1 MIRLINEPMRKEMS
15 FQLINAEFLFIQA
28 RMEQMTFLL
37 DIGKNCLK
45 VFLKFMVDFKV
56 KPSERQLF
64 KERLTRKNN

>member
-45 VFLKFMVDFKV
+45 GFLKFMVDFKV
-56 KPSERQLF
+56 KTSERQLF